1 MGRIFGHHP
10 RQDDNEENTENEPQ
24 QQDQTTKEKES
35 KMDDF
40 RDYLGED
47 EQLEEEG
54 KTYGGLM

>member
-10 RQDDNEENTENEPQ
+10 RQDDGEENTENEPQ
-24 QQDQTTKEKES
+24 EQDQNTKEKES